1 MATFLANLTAG
12 ADPILGTAGDDI
24 IQVPPC
30 TSNLSGSDTIA
41 AGAGFDTLLFLRD
54 TSLAVGHT
62 LLTNVSGVD
71 EFDVTLAPSV
81 HIFLNDGSIPTKV
94 RNAT

>member
-12 ADPILGTAGDDI
+12 ADSILGTAGDDI
-24 IQVPPC
+24 IQVPPS

-62 LLTNVSGVD
+62 LL
-71 EFDVTLAPSV
+71 
-81 HIFLNDGSIPTKV
+81 
-94 RNAT
+94 NA